1 MIFGPYPA
9 IVTDIHDGDTITVDL
24 DLGFGIHAVEFHAR
38 FFGINAP
45 ELRTDAGKAAL
56 AFLETLIKIGDPLTV
71 TSHGWDK
78 YGGRFDATLVT
89 ADGTDLSKAMLDSGN
104 AVVMA

>member
-1 MIFGPYPA
+1 MNFGPYPA
-9 IVTDIHDGDTITVDL
+9 IITSIHDGDTLTVDL
-24 DLGFGIHAVEFHAR
+24 DLGFGVHLRDLSAR

-45 ELRTDAGKAAL
+45 ELRTQAGKEAL
-56 AFLETLIKIGDPLTV
+56 VYLQTLVKVGDPLTV

-89 ADGTDLSKAMLDSGN
+89 AAGLDLSLAMLSSGH
-104 AVVMA
+104 AVKM

>member
-1 MIFGPYPA
+1 MNFGPYPA
-9 IVTDIHDGDTITVDL
+9 VITAIHDGDTLTVDM
-24 DLGFGIHAVEFHAR
+24 DLGFGVHLRELSAR

-45 ELRTDAGKAAL
+45 ELKTQAGKDAL
-56 AFLETLIKIGDPLTV
+56 AFLQTLVKIGDPLMV

-89 ADGTDLSKAMLDSGN
+89 KDGLDLSQVMLTTGH
-104 AVVMA
+104 AVKM